1 MNGKSIPGYLAYKI
15 TPEGI
20 ITKNDRPIKIS
31 TYNHETPTV
40 RLRQDGISKTFLVA
54 KLVAL
59 TFLEDT
65 RKSDSDVVAYRDG
78 NNHNFSLSNVYWT
91 TRADAY
97 SKLYDKESRYSEI
110 RVQKLRDK
118 ICKPVVAMKSLN
130 GVLSP
135 IKEFKSIK
143 DASTFAGVSS
153 GSIIRCLKNPGSM
166 SAGYYWRYLEREE
179 D

>member
-1 MNGKSIPGYLAYKI
+1 MNGKSIPGYSAYKI

-40 RLRQDGISKTFLVA
+40 RLRQDGVSKTFLVA

-78 NNHNFSLSNVYWT
+78 NNHNFSLNNVYWT

-118 ICKPVVAMKSLN
+118 ICKPVVAMKNLN
-130 GVLSP
+130 GTLSP

-166 SAGYYWRYLEREE
+166 SAGYYWRHVEKE